1 MKKLITCC
9 LGLVAA
15 TLSSQADTIAD
26 WTFETS
32 QPASAGPFSPEVGSG
47 SASGSHTGSSTYTSP
62 TGNGS
67 SHSFSSTAWSVNDY
81 YQFTVSTL
89 NFQNLS
95 VSYDQTSSNTGPGQG
110 QLEYSTDNGASFKP
124 VQGVYTILAN
134 ASPNVAWSATT
145 YNLAYTHSFDLS
157 TLTDVNNAASVIF
170 RVLDP
175 GTVAANGG
183 TVASGGTDR
192 IDNFMVTGTS
202 VVVPEPTALSLL
214 GGFGLLAAGFARRKH

>member
-15 TLSSQADTIAD
+15 TLSSHADTIAN

-32 QPASAGPFSPEVGSG
+32 LPASAGPLSPEVGSG
-47 SASGSHTGSSTYTSP
+47 SALGYHATTSTYSSP

-67 SHSFSSTAWSVNDY
+67 SHCFSSTAWAVNDY
-81 YQFTVSTL
+81 YQFTISTL
-89 NFQNLS
+89 NYQNLS

-110 QLEYSTDNGASFKP
+110 QLEYSTDNGTSFKP
-124 VQGVYTILAN
+124 VQSVYPILAN
-134 ASPNVAWSATT
+134 ASPNVAWTATT
-145 YNLAYTHSFDLS
+145 YNSAYTHSFDLS
-157 TLTDVNNAASVIF
+157 TLTDLNNATSVIF
-170 RVLDP
+170 RIVDP
-175 GTVAANGG
+175 STLSANGG

-192 IDNFMVTGTS
+192 IDNFLVTGSS
-202 VVVPEPTALSLL
+202 VVVPEPTSLSLL